1 MIVVYRAHPP
11 GFFRSEPGGNRQAK
25 SRQGVENRGDEGLGQ
40 VPLFD
45 GMVDLKPVKRSRVF
59 LGSPVLREFHFATTI
74 IFDCSDERARSYL
87 VVDRAIAESDL
98 FEGILSSFVD
108 DRLIGNY
115 CQTLVSKFYIRYFFI
130 NISVNAEVCKSMSVS
145 EGTKQRLK

>member
-1 MIVVYRAHPP
+1 
-11 GFFRSEPGGNRQAK
+11 
-25 SRQGVENRGDEGLGQ
+25 
-40 VPLFD
+40 
-45 GMVDLKPVKRSRVF
+45 MVDLKPVKRSRVF

-98 FEGILSSFVD
+98 FEGIPSSFVD

-115 CQTLVSKFYIRYFFI
+115 C
-130 NISVNAEVCKSMSVS
+130 
-145 EGTKQRLK
+145 